1 MTAPDGRVET
11 VRADPVAAQAGR
23 FHAAI
28 RAAEPGVYRVA
39 VAARSG
45 SNALGTS
52 NVTMLVGGVD
62 SEMVDPR
69 LNEDILQRV
78 ARASGGAV
86 IAAGDTQALLARLD
100 ATAPASLLSRRRD
113 LWHAGWSFALLA
125 AFLAAEWLLRRASGL
140 R

>member
-1 MTAPDGRVET
+1 MPVPDAFRSPTAVT
-11 VRADPVAAQAGR
+11 AYISAALAAGALILSEWSV
-23 FHAAI
+23 HTS
-28 RAAEPGVYRVA
+28 AELLP
-39 VAARSG
+39 
-45 SNALGTS
+45 

-100 ATAPASLLSRRRD
+100 AAAPASLLSRRRD